1 MKLQNQKIVAWP
13 VCLIFLFGLFFVGN
27 GAVLCIGD
35 DGHIEF
41 ETFCIPGCDE
51 TKEVSETELSVDLKV
66 EHIDCSNCTDID
78 LDSPLWSRR
87 DQNHISEYSA
97 DATLI
102 LMPDADLV
110 SFSTQ
115 ADSHK
120 IRTIKLAYN
129 QNPASYSIISTILL
143 C

>member
-1 MKLQNQKIVAWP
+1 MRNQKIVIWP

-51 TKEVSETELSVDLKV
+51 ANEISEIDFFIGLQS

-87 DQNHISEYSA
+87 DQNHISENSA
-97 DATLI
+97 DAAAM

-129 QNPASYSIISTILL
+129 QNPSSYSIISTILL